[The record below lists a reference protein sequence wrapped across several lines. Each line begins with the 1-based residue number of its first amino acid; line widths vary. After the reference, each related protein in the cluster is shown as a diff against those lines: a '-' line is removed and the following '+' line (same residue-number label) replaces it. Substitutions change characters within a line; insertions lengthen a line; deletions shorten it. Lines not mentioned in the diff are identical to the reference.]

1 MHDSVLVKGRKLPTS
16 EDVGRAGYRA
26 MMAGRRV
33 YVPGL
38 LNRILV
44 QSVRFSPRN
53 MVTWVAKKI
62 TGPASQES

>member
-1 MHDSVLVKGRKLPTS
+1 MHESVLVTGRKLPTS
-16 EDVGRAGYRA
+16 EKVGRAGYSA
-26 MMAGRRV
+26 MMAGTRV
-33 YVPGL
+33 YVSEL
-38 LNRILV
+38 FNKILA